1 MASFPDLAKCEPPL
15 SLDFPNGASLVKGLM
30 CVCVCVCV
38 CVLTHVRV
46 LSDCL

>member
-15 SLDFPNGASLVKGLM
+15 SLDFPNGASLVKGL
-30 CVCVCVCV
+30 VCVCVCV